1 MTTRRIKKTRKWLL
15 LKLGLFLYLVMGL
28 FALIWLRTAIINM
41 EYELAELNTQ
51 KLALLREG
59 KYLMA
64 KRASLYSA
72 MKVEDIATK
81 RLGMNLPDRENIFY
95 VKRTKKAGAY
105 MASMPA
111 LEEAQKDRFLWR

>member
-1 MTTRRIKKTRKWLL
+1 MRTRRVRRTKRWFL
-15 LKLGLFLYLVMGL
+15 LKLTLFLYLCAGL
-28 FALIWLRTAIINM
+28 FALVWLRTAIVNI

-51 KLALLREG
+51 KMALLREG

-95 VKRTKKAGAY
+95 VKRTKRAGAY

-111 LEEAQKDRFLWR
+111 SKGAREGRFIWR